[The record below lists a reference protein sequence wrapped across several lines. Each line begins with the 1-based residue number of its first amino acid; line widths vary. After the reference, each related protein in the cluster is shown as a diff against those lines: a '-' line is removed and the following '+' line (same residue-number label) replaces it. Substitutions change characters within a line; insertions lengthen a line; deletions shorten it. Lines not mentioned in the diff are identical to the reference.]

1 MPQFPPSPVSPSEFM
16 EDFLPKAFAE
26 SEALK
31 ASVKD
36 LEARLG
42 IKLEGEGGGEWV
54 VHVAK
59 GDVRVEREP
68 RDEAAFTFVQSVGD
82 WRGALWEGRGGAI
95 GRQASALFR
104 PGQRTAASGPG
115 GMGASPTPAALAQMQ
130 TLSGLIGLFLY
141 GAALG
146 ALGCFAS
153 VLTRSQIVAGVVAI
167 IVGLMLYLLEFFAQ
181 LAPEGSTR
189 EFVHW
194 VAIGPHFEPA
204 LRGEVR
210 SEDLVYYGILIAFF
224 LLLVRMAV
232 ESFRWR

>member
-31 ASVKD
+31 ASVRD

-68 RDEAAFTFVQSVGD
+68 RDEAAFTVVQSVGD

-95 GRQASALFR
+95 GRQASAWFR
-104 PGQRTAASGPG
+104 PDQRPAASGPG
-115 GMGASPTPAALAQMQ
+115 GMGAHECGDNQNCHKE
-130 TLSGLIGLFLY
+130 
-141 GAALG
+141 
-146 ALGCFAS
+146 GCR
-153 VLTRSQIVAGVVAI
+153 LHG
-167 IVGLMLYLLEFFAQ
+167 
-181 LAPEGSTR
+181 R
-189 EFVHW
+189 EFV
-194 VAIGPHFEPA
+194 G
-204 LRGEVR
+204 GC
-210 SEDLVYYGILIAFF
+210 G
-224 LLLVRMAV
+224 
-232 ESFRWR
+232 

>member
-1 MPQFPPSPVSPSEFM
+1 MPEFPASPIAPSEFM

-36 LEARLG
+36 LDARLG

-54 VHVAK
+54 VHVVK
-59 GDVRVEREP
+59 GDFRVEREP

-104 PGQRTAASGPG
+104 PDQRPAASGPG

-130 TLSGLIGLFLY
+130 ALSGLMRMVVTGGEGGDWRVDFKLGP
-141 GAALG
+141 GAIPDEPTTTISLSAEDAG
-146 ALGCFAS
+146 ALERGELNPMEAFM
-153 VLTRSQIVAGVVAI
+153 AGRI
-167 IVGLMLYLLEFFAQ
+167 Q
-181 LAPEGSTR
+181 LAGDMTLMMQVQMIQMQAASGDPAGGGGAGS
-189 EFVHW
+189 
-194 VAIGPHFEPA
+194 
-204 LRGEVR
+204 
-210 SEDLVYYGILIAFF
+210 
-224 LLLVRMAV
+224 
-232 ESFRWR
+232 